1 MLILPVDG
9 VEDGEILLHVVGELE
24 PGTSRLGGHCRPP
37 PGVRES
43 TESALGAEIVI
54 LARLDWDPL
63 FVGHLPSP
71 PVHLLPPLLYHHT
84 VGKFAPTV
92 GKESAGVTIPAWPR
106 PTMFGLH
113 VILHFTL
120 VKALDFTFST
130 LDGSQENS
138 LFLHHW

>member
-1 MLILPVDG
+1 MLVVPSDG
-9 VEDGEILLHVVGELE
+9 LEAGEILFCVIELE
-24 PGTSRLGGHCRPP
+24 LGTSGPPLGVCEG
-37 PGVRES
+37 
-43 TESALGAEIVI
+43 TEPSLCAENIV
-54 LARLDWDPL
+54 LARLHTSRGGGGCP
-63 FVGHLPSP
+63 PSP
-71 PVHLLPPLLYHHT
+71 PVHLLPPLLDHHT